1 MKNIIIKNLFSVTI
15 ATALFC
21 SCGQTSRDREIKK
34 DIASKAKTDIN
45 FAAVNYTVEDGIV
58 RLAGV
63 CHTPAARDQV
73 LKAIKSI
80 RVIDSVESSITVAPI
95 TINERYPLKISIDS
109 VLATY
114 PAVRGEVTDSS
125 IVLSG
130 KVHQKELEP
139 LLGAIQKLRGGIVI
153 NEMETFR
160 DKR

>member
-1 MKNIIIKNLFSVTI
+1 MKNIIIKNLLSVAI
-15 ATALFC
+15 ATTLFF
-21 SCGQTSRDREIKK
+21 SCGQTNRDREIKK

-58 RLAGV
+58 KLEGV
-63 CHTPAARDQV
+63 CPTPAARDQV

-80 RVIDSVESSITVAPI
+80 RVIDSVESAIEVAPI
-95 TINERYPLKISIDS
+95 TINDRYPLKISIDS

-114 PAVRGEVTDSS
+114 PAVRGEVTDNS

-130 KVHQKELEP
+130 KVAQDELES
-139 LLGAIQKLRGGIVI
+139 LLGAVQKLRGGIVI

-160 DKR
+160 EKR